1 MVVDTQLQREDRDGA
16 VRPGGFAPAVAVG
29 DAISAVPG
37 VKRALAQPCRINSAA
52 VQNDIERALFMST
65 DMYIYI
71 LYTVYKSSIF

>member
-1 MVVDTQLQREDRDGA
+1 M
-16 VRPGGFAPAVAVG
+16 VAVG

-52 VQNDIERALFMST
+52 VQNDIELALFMST

-71 LYTVYKSSIF
+71 YIYYIYSL